1 MSREQGREIVL
12 YVFVATVYT
21 FQVCHSVSLG
31 QRGGGRF
38 PSDQVGESPAARWGE
53 DEGTWPSAEG
63 DTRGAHLLNT
73 NPRPAAS
80 AAGESSPHV
89 VVVRNHGETGSDAAP
104 NSFWTVGDVSTDLKA
119 SAPDSEDG
127 YQADFTGIHGVQ
139 GKVVG
144 PSVDSGPHFSEWL
157 AMRPLVQCDE
167 NVMTFTASGQG
178 LTHLL
183 VDREAASPISLS
195 QLPPYCGYSVR
206 TSWSDLEMMAPY
218 DACYISQENDS
229 YVLPMLWW
237 GNPLKLSCPVQLS
250 SPARSFSPTTPSVFC
265 SPYGMAVQ
273 IRGQEQDVPR
283 LGVIVNGGW
292 KPFLSEECAHLVHSR
307 PDELNFFISYGAS
320 CIPRGEGLHLQ
331 LVLDDQEYILS
342 CPVNPQFHHIPD
354 PVSPA
359 PTTHPPPPPQPPT
372 TEWAPQ
378 LPHYPNYPY
387 PGLQYP
393 QLPQVYPP
401 GPQPAQ
407 PPKPTPGSPPGAQ
420 PQSLHPIG
428 PPKLPYSPGEHPVYL
443 FPPYPPPVVEQAIS
457 TPTLSLVQGSQ
468 SQQVSKLPPGPPQY
482 SSGLYYP
489 HVPFYYPAATPAPT
503 AAATETTTTTTL
515 LPDTQPNASPANPY
529 YPQYY
534 LQMPYYPAPTA
545 APVTQAPAPL
555 PPPKQPVVPQH
566 QVSPFYPPGSHSSY
580 YPYGPVSYV
589 KPGLEAQSPYSYP
602 YYPYY
607 HPFYPPN
614 YHPPCPL
621 VPQYPEIQTPVT
633 TKEPFTTASTT
644 TSTTVSTPT
653 QPTTHLP
660 HLQCF
665 MGRMVVFLPFAHP
678 DSLQVQDQTKTW
690 LLLSSVSPLCGY
702 MLQVAEGPR
711 VILQSPLPACHSQS
725 QTPAT
730 ISLPLRFWD
739 LSVAQYRT
747 VELRCPYESTPET
760 PAPDTPPVSP
770 TPPST
775 TPSLVQKPKVI
786 CSPHHMTVKFPA
798 GLISGILLKD
808 LKGNQMSL
816 QDAPKHC
823 GYSASNGKDGKI
835 HLTLQLHLQCHMSL
849 QGQMYIIS
857 VIYMTINGRREA
869 QLSCPVVV
877 PGSGKEC
884 SIASEQRLPCGP
896 AFVSQPQCLS
906 MGCCFS
912 KQPPA
917 CYYPM
922 DECSIDHHFVFSVP
936 ASITEPP
943 LSPALLVAA
952 SNSTCKPQRVTSDYA
967 LFKIPMDGCGA
978 RRVVVG
984 KMVIYMVEVINKVQG
999 ISLNYGTITRDSPV
1013 RFLVEC
1019 RFQPGSVL
1027 TVSYLVKTPT
1037 LSPGVQTRE
1046 MFGVQLRIAKVSP
1059 APADAAGE
1067 TPLPGSA
1074 AA

>member
-1 MSREQGREIVL
+1 MSREQEREIVL

-127 YQADFTGIHGVQ
+127 YQADLTGIHGVQ

-372 TEWAPQ
+372 TERAPQ

-503 AAATETTTTTTL
+503 AAATETTTTTTTL

-678 DSLQVQDQTKTW
+678 DSLQVQ
-690 LLLSSVSPLCGY
+690 
-702 MLQVAEGPR
+702 
-711 VILQSPLPACHSQS
+711 
-725 QTPAT
+725 
-730 ISLPLRFWD
+730 
-739 LSVAQYRT
+739 
-747 VELRCPYESTPET
+747 
-760 PAPDTPPVSP
+760 
-770 TPPST
+770 
-775 TPSLVQKPKVI
+775 
-786 CSPHHMTVKFPA
+786 
-798 GLISGILLKD
+798 
-808 LKGNQMSL
+808 
-816 QDAPKHC
+816 
-823 GYSASNGKDGKI
+823 
-835 HLTLQLHLQCHMSL
+835 
-849 QGQMYIIS
+849 
-857 VIYMTINGRREA
+857 
-869 QLSCPVVV
+869 
-877 PGSGKEC
+877 EC

-1027 TVSYLVKTPT
+1027 SVSYLVKTPT

-1046 MFGVQLRIAKVSP
+1046 MFGVQLRIAKDAQYSNYYPQYHQPLPMLLGKPLYLEVRLLNAPDPSEVLLVHFCVAYPRSGKSVWVLLYNGCPNPLDP
-1059 APADAAGE
+1059 APHQAILSDPRPTSQRGQTRRFTISTFQFLPDGE
-1067 TPLPGSA
+1067 FKDPNEEDVDVLSLEKKQNNNNNNNNKKKKKRPNGDRAVGRAQEPLFRSVFDLIGLL
-1074 AA
+1074 